1 LNRFRPAPEGGTRLV
16 CLPHAGGSA
25 SFYLP
30 VAQALAGRVD
40 VVAVQYPGRQERRRE
55 PVVTSLPALA
65 DRLVPVVAPLLDRPV
80 ALFGHSMGAVLGFE
94 LALRL
99 EAAGQRL
106 RRLFVSGRRG
116 PSAHRDE
123 CFHRLDDPSL
133 VAELRRL
140 NGTDSAILGDAEM
153 LGMILPAV
161 RGDLTAIETY
171 RCAAGSTVGCP
182 ITVLVGDD
190 DPRTTVDEARSWAG
204 HTTGGSELFVLP
216 GGHFYLVRRGAE
228 VIDIVAARLESPR
241 PE

>member
-1 LNRFRPAPEGGTRLV
+1 VGGARLL

-30 VAQALAGRVD
+30 VAQALAGQVD
-40 VVAVQYPGRQERRRE
+40 VVAVQYPGRQDRRRE
-55 PVVTSLPALA
+55 PVVTSIPELA

-80 ALFGHSMGAVLGFE
+80 AVFRHSMGAVLGFE

-123 CFHRLDDPSL
+123 CFHRLDDPAL
-133 VAELRRL
+133 VTELRRL
-140 NGTDSAILGDAEM
+140 NGTDSAILGDAE
-153 LGMILPAV
+153 LLAMILPAV

-171 RCAAGSTVGCP
+171 RCAPGRNLDCP

-204 HTTGGSELFVLP
+204 HTTADSELFVLP
-216 GGHFYLVRRGAE
+216 GGHFYLVGQAAE
-228 VIDIVAARLESPR
+228 VIDIVAARLGESP
-241 PE
+241 PPA